1 MGVLITWMLSFNM
14 LAAHLVFSAQVKR
27 HSIEEEG
34 VLEVADQ
41 PEE

>member
-1 MGVLITWMLSFNM
+1 M
-14 LAAHLVFSAQVKR
+14 LAVYLVFSAQVKR
-27 HSIEEEG
+27 HLIEEEG